1 MSTDNQP
8 STQVVVIT
16 GGTAGVGRATARAF
30 AKRGAHIGLLARGRT
45 GLDATR
51 KEVEA
56 LGGKAITIQGDV
68 ANSEDVE
75 RLAEETEAAFGPIDV
90 WVNNAMVTVYAELQ
104 EITPEEYRRVTDVC
118 YHGQVFG
125 TMTAL
130 RRMRPRDRGT
140 IVLVGSALAYRGIPL
155 QSAYCGAK
163 HAIQGM
169 FDSVR
174 SELLHHDSAVR
185 IVMVQMPGL
194 NTPQFEWGRNKLP
207 NKPKPASPPY
217 QPEIAADAVVYAAT
231 DGRDRR
237 EIYVGYP
244 SVQAIVGNKVAPRLG
259 DYYLAR
265 KAFQGQ
271 QRDEPVD
278 PDPKDNLFEP
288 VEGDFG
294 ARGPFD
300 GRAKERSP
308 QLWAT
313 MHKPWVL
320 GAAAV
325 AGFVGTALARRS

>member
-1 MSTDNQP
+1 MSTNNQP

-45 GLDATR
+45 GLDAT
-51 KEVEA
+51 KEEVEA
-56 LGGKAITIQGDV
+56 LGGKAITVQGDV

-90 WVNNAMVTVYAELQ
+90 WINNAMVTVYAELQ

-259 DYYLAR
+259 DRYLAR
-265 KAFQGQ
+265 MAFEGQ

-278 PDPKDNLFEP
+278 PDRKDNLFEP

-294 ARGPFD
+294 AHGPFD
-300 GRAKERSP
+300 GKAKERSP

-325 AGFVGTALARRS
+325 AGLVGTALARRS